1 MRLENRVSVG
11 IVSRLRAILGGGL
24 LFLSYFAG
32 CAFAVTIN
40 HAGEPPATT
49 PAGAVYKVCN
59 GCHST
64 EVMMGTPK
72 DYNDW
77 HDTVQRMIDR
87 GAVGTPEEFDL
98 VMQFLY
104 ENLTTVDINHSDA
117 ESLRVILNAPDNAV
131 AAIIAR
137 RKTQPFKN
145 LADLET
151 IPGLNGPALAA
162 KKRMIFFN

>member
-1 MRLENRVSVG
+1 MVRRLGV
-11 IVSRLRAILGGGL
+11 ILGGGL
-24 LFLSYFAG
+24 LCLSLFAG
-32 CAFAVTIN
+32 FAFAVTIN
-40 HAGEPPATT
+40 HARDAPART

-87 GAVGTPEEFDL
+87 GAIGTPEEFDL

-104 ENLTTVDINHSDA
+104 ENLTTVD
-117 ESLRVILNAPDNAV
+117 V
-131 AAIIAR
+131 
-137 RKTQPFKN
+137 
-145 LADLET
+145 
-151 IPGLNGPALAA
+151 
-162 KKRMIFFN
+162 

>member
-1 MRLENRVSVG
+1 MENRVSACSVR
-11 IVSRLRAILGGGL
+11 RLGAILGGGL
-24 LFLSYFAG
+24 LALSLFAG
-32 CAFAVTIN
+32 GALATTIN
-40 HAGEPPATT
+40 HANEPPAKT
-49 PAGAVYKVCN
+49 PAGAVNKVCN

-64 EVMMGTPK
+64 EVVMSTPK

-87 GAVGTPEEFDL
+87 GAVGTPDEFDL

-104 ENLTTVDINHSDA
+104 ENMTMIDVNSSDP
-117 ESLRVILNAPDNAV
+117 ESLRVVLNAPDSAV
-131 AAIIAR
+131 SAIVAR
-137 RKTQPFKN
+137 RKKRPFKN

>member
-1 MRLENRVSVG
+1 MENRDCVWLVRRLGMRLGS
-11 IVSRLRAILGGGL
+11 GL
-24 LFLSYFAG
+24 LVLRLFAG
-32 CAFAVTIN
+32 GALAVTIN
-40 HAGEPPATT
+40 HANEPPAKT
-49 PAGAVYKVCN
+49 PAGAVNKVCN

-64 EVMMGTPK
+64 EVVMSTPK

-87 GAVGTPEEFDL
+87 GAVGTPDEFDL

-104 ENLTTVDINHSDA
+104 ENMTTVDVNNSDA
-117 ESLRVILNAPDNAV
+117 ESLRVVLNAPDSAV
-131 AAIIAR
+131 SAIVAR
-137 RKTQPFKN
+137 RKKHPFKN

>member
-1 MRLENRVSVG
+1 LKNGVPVWVARLVKGCCGGAFLVLSV
-11 IVSRLRAILGGGL
+11 
-24 LFLSYFAG
+24 FAG

-40 HAGEPPATT
+40 HAGEKPATT
-49 PAGAVYKVCN
+49 PAGAVNKVCN

-64 EVMMGTPK
+64 EVVMSTPK

-87 GAVGTPEEFDL
+87 GAIGTPAEFDL

-104 ENLTTVDINHSDA
+104 ENMTTIDVNHSDTDA
-117 ESLRVILNAPDNAV
+117 LRVVLNAPDSAV
-131 AAIIAR
+131 SAIIAR
-137 RKTQPFKN
+137 RSKRPFKN
-145 LADLET
+145 LADLES
-151 IPGLNGPALAA
+151 IRGLNGPALDA